1 MDGLDVD
8 ISDLNLDMNDLD
20 SGDINDETKD
30 RRRKF
35 REDEDRALA
44 RIHINNSTPANLK
57 AQIQRARNRLSAQ
70 RHRQRQKAG
79 IIDLQHEVDREKQR
93 RIAAEAHVHHLQ
105 RAHEELRRQFDLA
118 KMHATELEARIR
130 AW

>member
-1 MDGLDVD
+1 MDDP
-8 ISDLNLDMNDLD
+8 DMKYDLD
-20 SGDINDETKD
+20 PADLDQGEETKD

-44 RIHINNSTPANLK
+44 RIHINNNTPATLK

-79 IIDLQHEVDREKQR
+79 IVDLQHEVDREKQR

-105 RAHEELRRQFDLA
+105 VRDLTA
-118 KMHATELEARIR
+118 LYSACA
-130 AW
+130 